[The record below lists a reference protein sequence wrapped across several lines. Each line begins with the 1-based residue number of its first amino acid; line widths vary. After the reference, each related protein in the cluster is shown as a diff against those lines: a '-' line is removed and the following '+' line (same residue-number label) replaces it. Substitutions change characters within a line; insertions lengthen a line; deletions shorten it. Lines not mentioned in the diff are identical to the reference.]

1 MCQTPLRIW
10 PAVVTLIALNASGA
24 NLEFLC
30 LKSGNMS
37 ATPVLLANSFSGA
50 EPPLKI
56 LSCTCNL
63 DLSSMDPIIYYSA
76 LYLSI
81 SIIAKKV
88 RNCWKSYHALV
99 GV

>member
-24 NLEFLC
+24 NLEF
-30 LKSGNMS
+30 KSGNMS

-63 DLSSMDPIIYYSA
+63 DLS
-76 LYLSI
+76 
-81 SIIAKKV
+81 
-88 RNCWKSYHALV
+88 
-99 GV
+99 

>member
-24 NLEFLC
+24 NLEF
-30 LKSGNMS
+30 KSGNMS

-76 LYLSI
+76 LYLAI

-88 RNCWKSYHALV
+88 
-99 GV
+99 